1 MILFWILGALLAAG
15 ALALALRPLLA
26 RSKAGAA
33 DAASRDALNAAVYR
47 DQLRELDED
56 LRAGK
61 LAQADYDRARAE
73 IERRVLEDVH
83 GGQSLVARPGA
94 RRPAAPAARPASRQP
109 VLYAA
114 LAVPVVA
121 AGVYFLVGTPRAL
134 NPAAQGPEISM
145 REIETMVQRLADRLE
160 QQPDDVEGWKML
172 GKSYSVMGR
181 FAEAA
186 NAYSKAAMRA
196 PRDAQVLADLA
207 DSLAMARGQ
216 NMKGEPEELVLRA
229 LQLDPKNLKALALA
243 GTAAFDRR
251 DFRGAARYWERM
263 LPLVEADSEDARTI
277 QSNINEAKAAAAA
290 PRQATAP
297 AKPAAAAALKGVV
310 RLAPGLASR
319 ISPSDTL
326 FVYARAVEGPP
337 MPLAVLR
344 RSAADL
350 PLTFALDDSM
360 AMSPVAKLSAFPKV
374 VVTARISKSGSAT
387 PQPGDLQ
394 GMSAPIANS
403 ASAVAITI
411 DKVVP

>member
-1 MILFWILGALLAAG
+1 MTLFWLFGALLAAA
-15 ALALALRPLLA
+15 ALALVLRPLR
-26 RSKAGAA
+26 RSKGDAPSA
-33 DAASRDALNAAVYR
+33 DVASRDALNAAVYR
-47 DQLRELDED
+47 DQLREIDDD

-73 IERRVLEDVH
+73 IERRVLEDV
-83 GGQSLVARPGA
+83 RPGRLPA
-94 RRPAAPAARPASRQP
+94 SRPATRSASGPAARPATRRP

-114 LAVPVVA
+114 LAVPLVA
-121 AGVYFLVGTPRAL
+121 AGVYLLVGNPRAL
-134 NPAAQGPEISM
+134 NPASQGPEISM

-207 DSLAMARGQ
+207 DALAMARGQ

-229 LQLDPKNLKALALA
+229 LQIDPKNLKALALA

-251 DFRGAARYWERM
+251 DYRSAARYWERM
-263 LPLVEADSEDARTI
+263 LPLVPPDSEDARTI
-277 QSNINEAKAAAAA
+277 QSNVDEAKRNLSA
-290 PRQATAP
+290 PKSVASKGVQGTVSLS
-297 AKPAAAAALKGVV
+297 AALAGK
-310 RLAPGLASR
+310 AS
-319 ISPSDTL
+319 PEDTV
-326 FVYARAVEGPP
+326 FVFARAAEGPA

-344 RSAADL
+344 RKVRDL
-350 PLTFALDDSM
+350 PFKFALDDSM
-360 AMSPVAKLSAFPKV
+360 AMSPAAKLSAFPKV

-394 GMSAPIANS
+394 GASAPVGNS
-403 ASAVAITI
+403 ASGLSITI